1 MANIK
6 IIPFAIDHIDLVHH
20 KIEYPSIAE
29 LKNEVFINEG
39 CGEKGI
45 TCLVDDRVIFCCGL
59 KRVNLGVGHVWVVP
73 SVYCDTH
80 KIFTY
85 KTIKDLLEK
94 HAKDFRLHR
103 VQTTIEPEFV
113 KWIEFLGFKKES
125 VLKRVKAD
133 KTDLFFYTKFYQT

>member
-6 IIPFAIDHIDLVHH
+6 IIPFAIDHVDLVNH
-20 KIEYPSIAE
+20 KIEYPSLEE
-29 LKNEVFINEG
+29 LKSEIFIRED

-45 TCLVDDRVIFCCGL
+45 TCLIDDKVIFCCGL
-59 KRVNLGVGHVWVVP
+59 KRINLGVGHVWVVP

-94 HAKDFRLHR
+94 HAKEFRLHR
-103 VQTTIEPEFV
+103 IQTTIEPKFV

-125 VLKRVKAD
+125 ILKQVKAD
-133 KTDLFFYTKFYQT
+133 KTDLFFYTKFYET